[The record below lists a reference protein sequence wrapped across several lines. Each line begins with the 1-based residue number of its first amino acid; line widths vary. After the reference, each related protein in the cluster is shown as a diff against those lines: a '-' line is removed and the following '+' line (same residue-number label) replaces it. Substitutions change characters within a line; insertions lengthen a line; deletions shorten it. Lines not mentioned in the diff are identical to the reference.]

1 MNHREINDVSILN
14 RLTSRHLDDAAL
26 AELWTAADGS
36 REAPTHPHLNSCAE
50 CRVRFTA
57 FVSWMDDVRVDA
69 LAEADAAFS
78 GERLA
83 AQQAQI
89 FKRLEAAERPAR
101 VIVFP
106 KFPAAASNRPSSMSR
121 WVATGVA
128 AGLFVGIG
136 LGSLVDL
143 RHLGDNRERSSIRQA
158 ADVSPRGVTPAGA
171 TATDHT
177 DLQDLDALATPQ
189 YDALRAFDTFT
200 PRAADFVTSS
210 R

>member
-1 MNHREINDVSILN
+1 MSILN

-36 REAPTHPHLNSCAE
+36 PDGLTHPHLERCPE
-50 CRVRFTA
+50 CRVRLTA
-57 FVSWMDDVRVDA
+57 FETWMDDIRGDA
-69 LAEADAAFS
+69 LAEAEGAFPT
-78 GERLA
+78 ERLA

-106 KFPAAASNRPSSMSR
+106 KFPVNAVTRPSPVTR

-128 AGLFVGIG
+128 AGFIIGIG
-136 LGSLVDL
+136 LGNLMDL
-143 RHLGDNRERSSIRQA
+143 RHMGATPEPRTAVRQQA
-158 ADVSPRGVTPAGA
+158 ADSAGRGVIPASA
-171 TATDHT
+171 TVSDEAL
-177 DLQDLDALATPQ
+177 LQELEAMAAPQ

>member
-1 MNHREINDVSILN
+1 MSILN

-36 REAPTHPHLNSCAE
+36 REAPAHPHLDGCAE
-50 CRVRFTA
+50 CRVRMSA
-57 FVSWMDDVRVDA
+57 FVSWMDDVRLEA
-69 LAEADAAFS
+69 ITEADAAFS

-89 FKRLEAAERPAR
+89 LKRLEGAERPAR

-106 KFPAAASNRPSSMSR
+106 KFPVTAVTRPSPVTR

-128 AGLFVGIG
+128 AGLIVGIG
-136 LGSLVDL
+136 LGNLMDL
-143 RHLGDNRERSSIRQA
+143 RHLGENREAARTAVIQPEPARS
-158 ADVSPRGVTPAGA
+158 
-171 TATDHT
+171 
-177 DLQDLDALATPQ
+177 ATPPSVTVSEEALFQ
-189 YDALRAFDTFT
+189 QLEAAATPGYEALRSFDTYT
-200 PRAADFVTSS
+200 PRAVDFITSS

>member
-1 MNHREINDVSILN
+1 MSILN

-26 AELWTAADGS
+26 AELWTTADGS
-36 REAPTHPHLNSCAE
+36 RADVSHPHLERCAD
-50 CRVRFTA
+50 CRVRYTA
-57 FVSWMDDVRVDA
+57 FTSWMDDVRVDA
-69 LAEADAAFS
+69 VAEADAAFPA
-78 GERLA
+78 ERLA

-106 KFPAAASNRPSSMSR
+106 KFPVSATSRPSVGR

-136 LGSLVDL
+136 LGSLMDL
-143 RHLGDNRERSSIRQA
+143 RHFGEPREIPVIRQA
-158 ADVSPRGVTPAGA
+158 AEAAPRNVTPAAA
-171 TATDHT
+171 TVNDDTL
-177 DLQDLDALATPQ
+177 LQELEAAAAPQ

>member
-1 MNHREINDVSILN
+1 MSILD

-26 AELWTAADGS
+26 AELWTAAEGAAAV
-36 REAPTHPHLNSCAE
+36 APHPHLERCAE

-57 FVSWMDDVRVDA
+57 FTSWMDDVRGDA
-69 LAEADAAFS
+69 VAEAEAAFPA
-78 GERLA
+78 ERLA

-106 KFPAAASNRPSSMSR
+106 KFPVNAVTRQSPAAR

-128 AGLFVGIG
+128 AGLLVGIG
-136 LGSLVDL
+136 LGNLMDL
-143 RHLGDNRERSSIRQA
+143 RHLGENREARPALRQTVDA
-158 ADVSPRGVTPAGA
+158 TERGGVTPVSA
-171 TATDHT
+171 TLSDE
-177 DLQDLDALATPQ
+177 ALFRELEAAATPQ
-189 YDALRAFDTFT
+189 YDALRPFDTFT

>member
-1 MNHREINDVSILN
+1 VSILN

-36 REAPTHPHLNSCAE
+36 GEALTHPHLDRCAE
-50 CRVRFTA
+50 CRVRCTA
-57 FVSWMDDVRVDA
+57 FLSWMRDVRDDA
-69 LAEADAAFS
+69 VAEADAAFPA
-78 GERLA
+78 ERLA
-83 AQQAQI
+83 GQHAQI

-106 KFPAAASNRPSSMSR
+106 KFPVDAGGRQSPVIR

-128 AGLFVGIG
+128 AGLIVGIG
-136 LGSLVDL
+136 LGNLMDL
-143 RHLGDNRERSSIRQA
+143 RHLGQNLESPTTVRQMADA
-158 ADVSPRGVTPAGA
+158 AGRGA
-171 TATDHT
+171 TPVNATLSPLTPISD
-177 DLQDLDALATPQ
+177 DVLSQELEAIAAPQ